1 VNHLQRNLAIT
12 TLCATACTLLPIAAQ
27 ALSAIDSNGRAVH
40 IHSVPGVVV
49 HVDQARRKITLQW
62 FSMWKASWGPFI
74 TESHMESFA
83 IAEGVVIKNGSWSN
97 IVKGAK
103 VRLIGDGDLVDTIKL
118 LKTLPPVRPPR

>member
-1 VNHLQRNLAIT
+1 
-12 TLCATACTLLPIAAQ
+12 
-27 ALSAIDSNGRAVH
+27 
-40 IHSVPGVVV
+40 
-49 HVDQARRKITLQW
+49 
-62 FSMWKASWGPFI
+62 
-74 TESHMESFA
+74 MESFA